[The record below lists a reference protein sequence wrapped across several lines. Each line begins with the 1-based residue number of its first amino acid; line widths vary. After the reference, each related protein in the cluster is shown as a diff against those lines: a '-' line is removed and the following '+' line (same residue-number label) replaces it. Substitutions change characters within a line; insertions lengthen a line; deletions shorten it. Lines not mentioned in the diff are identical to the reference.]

1 MGDRTFIEESAVQAD
16 PIEQVPLEKPPGL
29 SWKKTFSA
37 LQYPNYKLWFRGQL
51 ISLLGTWMQVTAQG
65 YLVFELT
72 HSPVYLGYVGFAY
85 GIPSWMFMLYGGV
98 LADRVS
104 RRKLLIITQA
114 AMMFFSV
121 ILAVLT
127 FTNMILPWHIIVL
140 AFCLGIANAFDAPSR
155 QAFVNELVAREDLTN
170 AIALNAT
177 MFNVGTAIGP
187 AISGITYAFFGPAW
201 CFTVNAVSFIGVI
214 IALYLMK
221 IPAGNYIPKE
231 NSSHLSELKEGLK
244 YVAKHKI
251 IRTLILLV
259 GVISLFGMSF
269 ATLIPAW
276 AVKILNGDATTNGF
290 LQSARGLGSLSSAL
304 FIASLGRFKFKGKLL
319 TIGSFIF
326 PVMLFI
332 FSFMRWLPLSLL
344 LLVGTGFGLILVFN
358 LANAIVQTLVDDNL
372 RGRVMGIYTFIFFGF
387 MPVGSLIMGTLAE
400 KFGEPEAVLIG
411 SIITIIC
418 AVSIALTVPQLR
430 KL

>member
-1 MGDRTFIEESAVQAD
+1 MNDETFIEETSAQANT
-16 PIEQVPLEKPPGL
+16 IEQIPLENTDGV

-37 LQYPNYKLWFRGQL
+37 LRYPNYKLWFQGQT

-85 GIPSWMFMLYGGV
+85 GIPTWMFMLYGGV

-114 AMMFFSV
+114 CMMFFSA
-121 ILAVLT
+121 ILALMT
-127 FTNMILPWHIIVL
+127 FMNIIQAWYIIIL

-155 QAFVNELVAREDLTN
+155 QAFVNELVAKEDMTN
-170 AIALNAT
+170 AIALNGT

-187 AISGITYAFFGPAW
+187 AIAGITYAFFGPAW

-214 IALYLMK
+214 SALYLMK
-221 IPAGNYIPKE
+221 IPVTKKVIKE
-231 NSSHLSELKEGLK
+231 KSSPLSELKEGLR
-244 YVAKHKI
+244 YVAKHRI
-251 IRTLILLV
+251 IRTLMFLV
-259 GVISLFGMSF
+259 GIISLFGISF

-290 LQSARGLGSLSSAL
+290 LQSARGIGALASAL
-304 FIASLGRFKFKGKLL
+304 FIASLGRFNFKGKLL
-319 TIGSFIF
+319 TTGSFIF

-332 FSFMRWLPLSLL
+332 FSFMRWLPLSLAI
-344 LLVGTGFGLILVFN
+344 LVCAGFGLILVFN
-358 LANAIVQTLVDDNL
+358 LSNALVQTLVEEKL
-372 RGRVMGIYTFIFFGF
+372 RGRVMGIYTFVFFGF
-387 MPVGSLIMGTLAE
+387 MPLGSLIMGLLAE
-400 KFGEPEAVLIG
+400 KFGEPATVIIGAVITFLCAF
-411 SIITIIC
+411 SIVL
-418 AVSIALTVPQLR
+418 AVPQLR

>member
-1 MGDRTFIEESAVQAD
+1 MNDRTFIEESAVQAD

-121 ILAVLT
+121 VLAVLT
-127 FTNMILPWHIIVL
+127 FMNLILPWHIIVL

-155 QAFVNELVAREDLTN
+155 QAFVNELVAKEDLTN

-177 MFNVGTAIGP
+177 MFNVGTAVGP

-214 IALYLMK
+214 IALYMMK
-221 IPAGNYIPKE
+221 IPANNYIAKA
-231 NSSHLSELKEGLK
+231 NSSHFTELKEGLR

-276 AVKILNGDATTNGF
+276 AVKILDGDATTNGF

-326 PVMLFI
+326 PVMLFV
-332 FSFMRWLPLSLL
+332 FSFMRWFPLSLM
-344 LLVGTGFGLILVFN
+344 LLVGVGFGLILVFN
-358 LANAIVQTLVDDNL
+358 IANALVQTLVDDNL

-387 MPVGSLIMGTLAE
+387 MPVGSLLMGTLAE
-400 KFGEPEAVLIG
+400 KFGEPETVVIG
-411 SIITIIC
+411 SVVTFIC
-418 AVSIALTVPQLR
+418 SLVIFFTVSQLR